1 MFLDKLHETLIE
13 SGQEMLAGFLS
24 ALPQILFAI
33 LLLLVGWLVGAIF
46 GRIIAQIITA
56 LKVDNA
62 LRGAG
67 VEEVLNRAGF
77 SLNAGAFLGDLVKWF
92 VVLIA
97 LVAALDVLELQQVNV
112 FLQEVVLLYLPQV
125 IVAVLILFAAA
136 IIGEVMQNVVAG
148 SARAASLPSARFFGN
163 VSRWAIWIFAVL
175 AALNHLG
182 VAQSF
187 VQTLFTGIVVAI
199 SLALGLAFGLGG
211 QQAAADYI
219 QRVRTELAQADDEQ
233 QNGNEQ

>member
-1 MFLDKLHETLIE
+1 MLLDKLNETLIE

-33 LLLLVGWLVGAIF
+33 LLLLLGWLAGAIF
-46 GRIIAQIITA
+46 GRIIAQIISA

-136 IIGEVMQNVVAG
+136 IIGEVLQNVVAG
-148 SARAASLPSARFFGN
+148 SARAASMPSARFFGN
-163 VSRWAIWIFAVL
+163 VARWAIWIFAVL

-211 QQAAADYI
+211 QQAAAEYI
-219 QRVRTELAQADDEQ
+219 QRMRSELAHADEEHNDNAQ
-233 QNGNEQ
+233 Q

>member
-67 VEEVLNRAGF
+67 IEEVLNRAGF